1 MNHLTWLRL
10 IGASIFEAG
19 ALIGLAVF
27 IALQYEA
34 FAYATGLVPTISDIT
49 VQQVIAHRGVAL
61 VAFLAAGIL
70 IGALGAH
77 FGDWIP

>member
-1 MNHLTWLRL
+1 MTVLRL
-10 IGASIFEAG
+10 VGASIFAAG
-19 ALIGLAVF
+19 GLISFGFAVALL
-27 IALQYEA
+27 YES

-61 VAFLAAGIL
+61 VAFLAAGII

-77 FGDWIP
+77 FGDWLP